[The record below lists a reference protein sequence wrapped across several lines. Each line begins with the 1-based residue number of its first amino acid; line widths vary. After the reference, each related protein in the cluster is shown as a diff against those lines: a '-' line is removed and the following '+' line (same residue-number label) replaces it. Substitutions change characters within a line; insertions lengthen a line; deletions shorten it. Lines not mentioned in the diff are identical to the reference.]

1 MNSGA
6 TWQSPAHKPGRMAL
20 KWEWP
25 RSEQFNIDPDVVG
38 LEAPRPTLGGGDI
51 KWGYSV
57 RKGSTDLCCLSSPLQ
72 TNALRFVV
80 QNGIHTSQP
89 SWDKAVFPGPA
100 SLKAMNARVQMA
112 SLSQITYNSSNFFPK
127 SAPFVFSTRIHSQQL
142 GSDAHLVRR

>member
-38 LEAPRPTLGGGDI
+38 LEALRPTLGGGDI

-57 RKGSTDLCCLSSPLQ
+57 RKGSTNLCCLSSPLQ
-72 TNALRFVV
+72 TNVLRFVD

-89 SWDKAVFPGPA
+89 SWDKAVFPGPE
-100 SLKAMNARVQMA
+100 SLKAMLGYKWHPCPKSPTIPATSFQNLRHLFSEHGYTHNSLVQMHT
-112 SLSQITYNSSNFFPK
+112 L
-127 SAPFVFSTRIHSQQL
+127 
-142 GSDAHLVRR
+142 